1 MINVDCLFQIVSH
14 FLLLSTFWP
23 HFILGQQ
30 KKDNLKVDSLLNG
43 FNFFDPISFRA
54 DKKNYNLIVDSLL
67 NGHLMVISGPFL
79 HAKFLSSLFDSNLKL
94 YFLKPHFDHWGWYWT
109 PIFHFFCTGGIFEI
123 STPDIPR
130 FPEQGWYWT
139 PIYHVFRTGVIH
151 LIWWKWD
158 TVLSFDIN
166 VPGFFSNFDIICP
179 NHVPLLKR
187 GSSDIWHEN
196 MICHH

>member
-30 KKDNLKVDSLLNG
+30 KKDYLKIDSLLNG

-109 PIFHFFCTGGIFEI
+109 PIFHFFWTGGIFEI

-139 PIYHVFRTGVIH
+139 PIYHVFRTGGDIGNQYYLYSTFLQTGVI
-151 LIWWKWD
+151 LKIS
-158 TVLSFDIN
+158 TPNIPRF
-166 VPGFFSNFDIICP
+166 IIRSWIMSLP
-179 NHVPLLKR
+179 PLTSKT
-187 GSSDIWHEN
+187 GKTGA
-196 MICHH
+196 